1 MKLSIIKW
9 EVKMFKIIF
18 LIILCLSAGIAVG
31 SALASFITLLDIVP
45 RLMQLTN
52 SYKKLSLYQIIIMV
66 ATITSVIMDF
76 FNLSVYSNIFFLIP
90 IGFFIG
96 GFIGLIAS
104 ALAEILNVIP
114 VLENK
119 LRLKELLPIPVLAI
133 SLGKV
138 VGSLIDWLILNNV
151 K

>member
-1 MKLSIIKW
+1 
-9 EVKMFKIIF
+9 MFKIIF
-18 LIILCLSAGIAVG
+18 LIILGLSAGIAVG
-31 SALASFITLLDIVP
+31 SALASFITLLDTVP

-52 SYKKLSLYQIIIMV
+52 SYKKLGLYQIIIMV

>member
-1 MKLSIIKW
+1 
-9 EVKMFKIIF
+9 MFKIIF
-18 LIILCLSAGIAVG
+18 LIIIGLSAGIAVG
-31 SALASFITLLDIVP
+31 SALASFITLLDIIP

-52 SYKKLSLYQIIIMV
+52 SYKKLGLYQIIIIV
-66 ATITSVIMDF
+66 ATIASVIMDF